1 VSFIGMYTGWVRRA
15 RFDSAILALAA
26 TRNIRN
32 HATMEIRIR
41 LAGIED
47 VNHLVHHRRE
57 MFVDMGYKNAA
68 ELDGADEI
76 AREYFNAALRDGSYK
91 GWLAE
96 DVSHA
101 ESSGEVVAGGG
112 IVLVPWAGYPGEPRT
127 ERVWI
132 LNMYTE
138 PRARRLGIA
147 KKLVNIITDWCRTQG
162 FAAVSLHASDA
173 GRLVYEPLGFRPSN
187 EMKLSLR

>member
-1 VSFIGMYTGWVRRA
+1 MRV
-15 RFDSAILALAA
+15 
-26 TRNIRN
+26 
-32 HATMEIRIR
+32 MEIRIR
-41 LAGIED
+41 PASLKD
-47 VNHLVHHRRE
+47 VEHLVHHRRE
-57 MFVDMGYKNAA
+57 MFVDMGYKNVA
-68 ELDGADEI
+68 ELDGADDV

-96 DVSHA
+96 DVGENA
-101 ESSGEVVAGGG
+101 APAGEVVGEVVGGGG

-127 ERVWI
+127 QRVWI

-147 KKLVNIITDWCRTQG
+147 KKLVNIMTDWCRAEG
-162 FAAVSLHASDA
+162 FTAVSLHASDA